1 MKWNKVEWKRELN
14 QSEMN
19 ERTWWVKRVRHERS
33 KMKRSKVKRRK
44 RALHLPFFLFIF
56 FLFVSF
62 VSDEWAVGVGCFVV
76 FFLMKRTTHA
86 FSSLLCRAF
95 FSLIKHKENN
105 SKSSITV
112 LFSFLFLHCWFHS
125 VLFHYKST
133 VKKGKRRAH
142 IQLPNCYLCLR
153 LTGVFLSCS
162 FRLIQL

>member
-1 MKWNKVEWKRELN
+1 
-14 QSEMN
+14 MN

-112 LFSFLFLHCWFHS
+112 LFSFLTVDFVLHFTPFYSITNQQWRKEREENGTH
-125 VLFHYKST
+125 
-133 VKKGKRRAH
+133 KK
-142 IQLPNCYLCLR
+142 QLTTKDSRNNSHV
-153 LTGVFLSCS
+153 TG
-162 FRLIQL
+162 